1 MTAAYGERRGE
12 GESTWGP
19 PDDEDRAMTAL
30 SFPAVDF
37 EEFHR
42 VELPAR
48 IAAGNGALAA
58 ADVAGVS
65 PIAFKVPD
73 GGAFSYVPG
82 ADGVEI
88 WATDVAADTVVELSR
103 EAFSDFAN
111 ELHTCFGLLY
121 AGLAETSRGDY
132 LSFERWEPALRALY
146 HGRPIIDPASMELPD
161 DLARAFSLDDPDDE
175 VRAFLHQTGFVHLRG
190 VFDATEIA
198 TLSDEVESAR
208 AAARKDDGHSWWAT
222 RADGEEVCCRVTYL
236 GRSSDPIAALAG
248 DARLARIAALGVEG
262 LTPETDCLDGLSVV
276 IKHP

>member
-1 MTAAYGERRGE
+1 
-12 GESTWGP
+12 
-19 PDDEDRAMTAL
+19 MTAL
-30 SFPAVDF
+30 SFPTIDF

-58 ADVAGVS
+58 DDIAGVS

-88 WATDVAADTVVELSR
+88 WATDVAADTVVEISR

-121 AGLAETSRGDY
+121 AGLAETSRGDFAG
-132 LSFERWEPALRALY
+132 FERWEPALRALY
-146 HGRPIIDPASMELPD
+146 HGHPIIDPSTMDLPA
-161 DLARAFSLDDPDDE
+161 DLARSFSLDEPDDDL
-175 VRAFLHQTGFVHLRG
+175 RAFLHQAGFLHLRG
-190 VFDATEIA
+190 VFDSAEID
-198 TLSDEVESAR
+198 TFRTEVEAAR
-208 AAARKDDGHSWWAT
+208 AAARPDDGHSWWAT

-236 GRSSDPIAALAG
+236 ERTSPTVAGLAG
-248 DARLARIAALGVEG
+248 RCSSGSHRRAG
-262 LTPETDCLDGLSVV
+262 C
-276 IKHP
+276 